1 MSWLGSAKDPGNSSR
16 HLTQLLD
23 GLPVTDR
30 RFGVAGT
37 STPPIEECGHG
48 PHIERPGA
56 FIDTL
61 EMAIAPRE
69 IGT

>member
-1 MSWLGSAKDPGNSSR
+1 MSWLGSAKDPGSSSR

-30 RFGVAGT
+30 RLDVTGT
-37 STPPIEECGHG
+37 STPPIEKCGHG
-48 PHIERPGA
+48 LHIERPGA
-56 FIDTL
+56 FFDAL